1 MWRLLALTVALL
13 PAAHAETYKWVD
25 ARGVVNYS
33 NTPPPAAAKAT
44 QGVAERVSIIE
55 SDPALKRA
63 AWSHSPYELML
74 QQEWLQRQ
82 RLMAER
88 QNLQALYPAADPY
101 YRAADPRFVWL
112 SSRPAVH
119 PRRRPA
125 LAR

>member
-1 MWRLLALTVALL
+1 MWRFLALTLL
-13 PAAHAETYKWVD
+13 LAPAAQAETYKWID
-25 ARGVVNYS
+25 EHGVVNYS

-44 QGVAERVSIIE
+44 QGIADRVSTIE
-55 SDPALKRA
+55 SDPALKRIA
-63 AWSHSPYELML
+63 YSPTPYELML

-88 QNLQALYPAADPY
+88 QNLQALYPAANPY
-101 YRAADPRFVWL
+101 YQDSRFLWL

-119 PRRRPA
+119 PRRRPG